1 MWWTVLR
8 WQGQTNSSTLAILAI
23 LRTRS
28 MLIFYNIESV
38 MKLKTWDKDLVTYI
52 QLHHLIKSKVAICA
66 YSSTTM
72 SSVLFCDL
80 ILEFTIAISIL
91 QAFQCRNSLLSE
103 LLVLNVSKMIGT
115 NSIFFHDVWK
125 CWLKIPS

>member
-1 MWWTVLR
+1 M
-8 WQGQTNSSTLAILAI
+8 
-23 LRTRS
+23 
-28 MLIFYNIESV
+28 
-38 MKLKTWDKDLVTYI
+38 
-52 QLHHLIKSKVAICA
+52 AICA

-91 QAFQCRNSLLSE
+91 HAFQCRNSLLSE

-115 NSIFFHDVWK
+115 EYFFP
-125 CWLKIPS
+125 CCMEMLA

>member
-1 MWWTVLR
+1 M
-8 WQGQTNSSTLAILAI
+8 
-23 LRTRS
+23 
-28 MLIFYNIESV
+28 
-38 MKLKTWDKDLVTYI
+38 
-52 QLHHLIKSKVAICA
+52 AICA

-115 NSIFFHDVWK
+115 NSIFFHVVWK

>member
-52 QLHHLIKSKVAICA
+52 QLHYLIKSKVAICA

-103 LLVLNVSKMIGT
+103 LLVLNVSKMIVT
-115 NSIFFHDVWK
+115 DSIFFHVVWK